1 MDFILNNLPIIISV
15 VVGIV
20 LLVVEA
26 FMPGFGLP
34 GVSGIIL
41 LIVAVY
47 MTWTD
52 YGAIAGLGATV
63 AILALTGLSV
73 SLSLK
78 SASSG
83 KLSRSSLVLHGSSSK
98 EEGYAA
104 SENKENLLGC
114 CGTTQTVLRP
124 SGIALF
130 NGQRVD
136 VISRGEYIDKN
147 VSVQAVEVEGSRIVV
162 EKVEG

>member
-34 GVSGIIL
+34 GISGIIL

-47 MTWTD
+47 MTWID

-73 SLSLK
+73 SLSLR

-114 CGTTQTVLRP
+114 HGTTQTVLRP
-124 SGIALF
+124 SGIAIF

-147 VSVQAVEVEGSRIVV
+147 VLVQAVEVEGSRIVV
-162 EKVEG
+162 KKIEG